1 LTVGGAELGGVS
13 YSNKEG
19 SRRVLVGRT
28 TPPRA
33 VRVGVLDPEL
43 EEGSKQVEG
52 VIYGRPRIST

>member
-1 LTVGGAELGGVS
+1 LTVGGAELEGVS

-33 VRVGVLDPEL
+33 PRGRPDLEL
-43 EEGSKQVEG
+43 EEDLKQAKD
-52 VIYGRPRIST
+52 VI